1 MIQPAHLALVL
12 FVVLNWGLSF
22 VVIRVGL
29 NGVPPLLLAALRFL
43 FAAFPVML
51 FLPRPKVDWRALAGY
66 GVATGVIQFG
76 LLFVAMRVG
85 ISAGLASLVIQTQ
98 VFFTVLFSSL
108 LFGERMGSNQWL
120 GLAVAFAGI
129 GLIAASSDASA
140 TIPALLMTLGAALG
154 WAAANLIVRHVS
166 SQHHSRQ
173 PQTEPINM
181 LAFVVHSSLYAAVPL
196 FALAFVLDGPQPVLD
211 AVTHL
216 SLASIGSVAF
226 LALIATVACFG
237 AWAWL
242 IGRYGAARVAPF
254 ALLVPVSG
262 MLSSALLLQESFAPL
277 KLVAAALVVLGLLI
291 NVFGARWL
299 VARRF
304 A

>member
-1 MIQPAHLALVL
+1 MITPTHLALIL
-12 FVVLNWGLSF
+12 FVVINWGLSF

-43 FAAFPVML
+43 FAAFPMML
-51 FLPRPKVDWRALAGY
+51 FMPRPRVPWPLMAGY
-66 GVATGVIQFG
+66 GVATGVVQFG

-98 VFFTVLFSSL
+98 VFFTVLLSSALFS
-108 LFGERMGSNQWL
+108 ERLRSNQWL
-120 GLAVAFAGI
+120 GLVVAFAGI
-129 GLIAASSDASA
+129 GLIAASSDATV

-154 WAAANLIVRHVS
+154 WAAANLIVRRVS
-166 SQHHSRQ
+166 SQAVPGERV
-173 PQTEPINM
+173 NM
-181 LAFVVHSSLYAAVPL
+181 LAFVVHSSLYAAPPL
-196 FALAFVLDGPQPVLD
+196 FALAFVLEGPDAVAK

-216 SLASIGSVAF
+216 SLASVGSVTY
-226 LALIATVACFG
+226 LALIATIACFG

-242 IGRYGAARVAPF
+242 IGWYGAGRVAPF
-254 ALLVPVSG
+254 ALLVPVFG
-262 MLSSALLLQESFAPL
+262 MLLSAVLLHESFGPT
-277 KLVAAALVVLGLLI
+277 KLMAAGLVVLGLLI

-299 VARRF
+299 NARRY

>member
-1 MIQPAHLALVL
+1 MIQPTHLALIL
-12 FVVLNWGLSF
+12 FVVLSWGLSF

-29 NGVPPLLLAALRFL
+29 HGVPPLLLAALRFL

-51 FLPRPKVDWRALAGY
+51 ILPRPKVDWRALAGY
-66 GVATGVIQFG
+66 GIATGVIQFG

-98 VFFTVLFSSL
+98 VFFTVLLSSL
-108 LFGERMGSNQWL
+108 LFGERMGSHQWS
-120 GLAVAFAGI
+120 GLVVAFLGI

-154 WAAANLIVRHVS
+154 WAAANLIVRYIS
-166 SQHHSRQ
+166 SRPQ
-173 PQTEPINM
+173 PEPINM
-181 LAFVVHSSLYAAVPL
+181 LAFVVHSSLYATVPL
-196 FALAFVLDGPQPVLD
+196 FVLAFVLDGPQPVLD
-211 AVTHL
+211 AVTRF
-216 SLASIGSVAF
+216 SLVSAGSVAF
-226 LALIATVACFG
+226 LALVATVACFG

-242 IGRYGAARVAPF
+242 IGRYGAARIAPF

-262 MLSSALLLQESFAPL
+262 MVSSAFLLQESFAPL
-277 KLVAAALVVLGLLI
+277 KLLAAGLVVLGLLI

-299 VARRF
+299 AARRL